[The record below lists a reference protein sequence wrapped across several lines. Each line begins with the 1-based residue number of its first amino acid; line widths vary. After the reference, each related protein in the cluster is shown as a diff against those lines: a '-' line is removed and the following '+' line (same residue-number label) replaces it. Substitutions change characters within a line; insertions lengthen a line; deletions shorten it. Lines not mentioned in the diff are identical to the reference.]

1 MTDAEDL
8 NDQHILFNAR
18 ELKDG
23 IWLERILSQIR
34 RSMCGMGV
42 DTFKD
47 LPDKVVQGLPNL
59 TGPASHPTWEQYV
72 FKMACLVK
80 DGAQLVHC
88 THAMSYIEDNIPL
101 PPEFKTLGTQKF
113 NLSTATTEQ
122 LELRAS

>member
-80 DGAQLVHC
+80 DVGTNIRTYLTIGPGRLPHGRPGLVHPYPWC
-88 THAMSYIEDNIPL
+88 Y
-101 PPEFKTLGTQKF
+101 
-113 NLSTATTEQ
+113 
-122 LELRAS
+122 